1 MQLAFDTSDVR
12 RRLQEAKLP
21 SGLSAVASRVPKRML
36 SVFLFVVAL
45 SPTLLG
51 ATYYGLIATDRYV
64 SEAQFVVRSATRSS
78 GAGGFAAFLQ
88 MVGISKSQD
97 DTFSVHDFIG
107 SRDAVIQ
114 LAERLP
120 LREMYGVA
128 EADVLSRYP
137 NIFYGRTLEQ
147 FHRYL
152 KWRIEV
158 IYNSNTGISTLKVQ
172 AFKPED
178 ATRIAD
184 HLLRL
189 SEQLINQMNVRIRQD
204 SVRFA
209 DDEVKRA
216 EQRTIA
222 AQLAITDF
230 RNREVTL
237 DPTRSSIHVMELVA
251 RLSGELSNAS
261 ALLAEVTASSPSSP
275 QLPAL
280 QRRVQAIQEQIAIER
295 ARISNTSDGLAQKI
309 AQFEQLTLER
319 EFANKALAAAITA
332 LDGARSEARR
342 QQLYLERVAGPT
354 KPDQALEPERFFL
367 IATILA
373 VNLIA
378 LMIIWLFVAG
388 MRMHAPVREF

>member
-1 MQLAFDTSDVR
+1 MQLAFDKGTAR
-12 RRLQEAKLP
+12 RIQEFKLP
-21 SGLSAVASRVPKRML
+21 GGLRAVGSRIPRRFL
-36 SVFLFVVAL
+36 SILTVVFAL
-45 SPTLLG
+45 SPTMIG
-51 ATYYGLIATDRYV
+51 AVYYGLIATDRYV
-64 SEAQFVVRSATRSS
+64 SEAQFVVRSATRTS

-88 MVGISKSQD
+88 MVGISRSQD
-97 DTFSVHDFIG
+97 DTFSVHDFIS

-114 LAERLP
+114 LSEQLP
-120 LREMYGVA
+120 LREIYRIA
-128 EADVLSRYP
+128 EADALSRYP
-137 NIFYGRTLEQ
+137 NIFYGSTVEQ

-152 KWRIEV
+152 KGRIEV

-172 AFKPED
+172 AFRPED
-178 ATRIAD
+178 ATQIAD

-189 SEQLINQMNVRIRQD
+189 GEQLINQMNVRIRED

-209 DDEVKRA
+209 ADEVKRA
-216 EQRTIA
+216 EERTVS

-251 RLSGELSNAS
+251 RLSGELSTAS

-309 AQFEQLTLER
+309 AQFEQLSLER

-342 QQLYLERVAGPT
+342 QQLYLERVAGPS
-354 KPDQALEPERFFL
+354 KPDQALKPERFFL

-388 MRMHAPVREF
+388 MRMHAPIREF

>member
-178 ATRIAD
+178 ATQIAD

-189 SEQLINQMNVRIRQD
+189 SEQLINQMNVRIRED

-251 RLSGELSNAS
+251 RLSGELSTAN

-367 IATILA
+367 ITTILA

-388 MRMHAPVREF
+388 IRMHAPVREF

>member
-137 NIFYGRTLEQ
+137 NVFYGRTLEQ

-178 ATRIAD
+178 ATQIAD

-189 SEQLINQMNVRIRQD
+189 SEQLINQMNVRIRED

-251 RLSGELSNAS
+251 RLSGELSTAN

-367 IATILA
+367 ITTILA

-388 MRMHAPVREF
+388 IRMHAPVREF

>member
-1 MQLAFDTSDVR
+1 MQLAFDTSNVR

-21 SGLSAVASRVPKRML
+21 SGLSAVASRVPKRAL
-36 SVFLFVVAL
+36 SVLVFLIAL
-45 SPTLLG
+45 SPTFLG
-51 ATYYGLIATDRYV
+51 AIYYGLIATDRYV

-178 ATRIAD
+178 ATQIAD

-319 EFANKALAAAITA
+319 EFSNKALAAAITA

-354 KPDQALEPERFFL
+354 KPDQALEPQRIFL
-367 IATILA
+367 VATILT

-388 MRMHAPVREF
+388 IRMHAPMREF

>member
-1 MQLAFDTSDVR
+1 M
-12 RRLQEAKLP
+12 
-21 SGLSAVASRVPKRML
+21 
-36 SVFLFVVAL
+36 
-45 SPTLLG
+45 
-51 ATYYGLIATDRYV
+51 
-64 SEAQFVVRSATRSS
+64 
-78 GAGGFAAFLQ
+78 
-88 MVGISKSQD
+88 
-97 DTFSVHDFIG
+97 
-107 SRDAVIQ
+107 
-114 LAERLP
+114 
-120 LREMYGVA
+120 A

-147 FHRYL
+147 FHHYL
-152 KWRIEV
+152 KWRVEV

-178 ATRIAD
+178 ATQIAD

-189 SEQLINQMNVRIRQD
+189 SELLINQMNVRIRED

-251 RLSGELSNAS
+251 RLSGELSTAN

-367 IATILA
+367 VATILA

-388 MRMHAPVREF
+388 IRMHAPVREF